1 MDFSYYV
8 NKVRDNLDLLSAGMA
23 ALALGGAVYATVQ
36 ARNLNRAYKDIQ
48 VGPPGPPGPPG
59 PQGPAGDSLVR
70 ITEIDPEQAIQEEQF
85 RQITSPPPVQDVPQT
100 LRPDPDEEW
109 DESWEEDRTSDAPYV
124 LSYSEFHRGETIGPQ
139 LNLTYFAG
147 DDILCTSDDNAII
160 YNADQVVGA
169 LPFGRGS
176 RDPDVV
182 FIRNEKL
189 GHDYEVTR
197 VPHSYQTEVLGMEAE
212 EEAERDDLR
221 HSDRVVKFRPR

>member
-8 NKVRDNLDLLSAGMA
+8 NKVRGNLDLLSAGMA

-36 ARNLNRAYKDIQ
+36 VRNLNRAYKDIQ

-70 ITEIDPEQAIQEEQF
+70 FDLSPKEIEKIPLEGGDI
-85 RQITSPPPVQDVPQT
+85 DVEVNSVT
-100 LRPDPDEEW
+100 TVTVTKDEEEW